1 MSFTALRILQMNS
14 SEGWMAEGMWTW
26 AITGTLLVVV
36 LLLAIRELS
45 KK

>member
-1 MSFTALRILQMNS
+1 MSFTARRILKMNA

-36 LLLAIRELS
+36 LLLATRELS

>member
-1 MSFTALRILQMNS
+1 VSFKARRILQMNS
-14 SEGWMAEGMWTW
+14 SEGWMAGDTWTW

>member
-1 MSFTALRILQMNS
+1 VSFTARRILKMNA

>member
-1 MSFTALRILQMNS
+1 MNS
-14 SEGWMAEGMWTW
+14 SEGWMANGAWTW
-26 AITGTLLVVV
+26 AITGVLLVVV

>member
-1 MSFTALRILQMNS
+1 VSFKALRIP
-14 SEGWMAEGMWTW
+14 EGLWTW
-26 AITGTLLVVV
+26 AITGT

>member
-1 MSFTALRILQMNS
+1 MNP
-14 SEGWMAEGMWTW
+14 SEGWMADGTWTW
-26 AITGTLLVVV
+26 AITGMVLVVV

>member
-1 MSFTALRILQMNS
+1 MNA

-26 AITGTLLVVV
+26 AITGVLLVAV

>member
-1 MSFTALRILQMNS
+1 MMNS
-14 SEGWMAEGMWTW
+14 SEGWMAGGMWTW
-26 AITGTLLVVV
+26 SITGTLLVVA